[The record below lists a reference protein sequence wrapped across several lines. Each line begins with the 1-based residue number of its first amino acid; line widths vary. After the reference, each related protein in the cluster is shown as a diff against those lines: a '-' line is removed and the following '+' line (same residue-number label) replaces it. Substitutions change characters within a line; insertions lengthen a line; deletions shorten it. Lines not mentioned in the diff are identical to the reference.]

1 MKVTKLNRLITSV
14 ENLRLHLNITF
25 MLQLTQITI
34 MVLDSL
40 GLIGTHT
47 YVNLGL
53 PSKATIRSFFNL
65 RLLIIVQRYVP
76 ILIKIEIALLHQY
89 IIFLQ
94 TINIP
99 NVDKIWNY
107 FSQFV
112 VIALTLRD

>member
-1 MKVTKLNRLITSV
+1 
-14 ENLRLHLNITF
+14 
-25 MLQLTQITI
+25 

-53 PSKATIRSFFNL
+53 PSKATVRFFFNI
-65 RLLIIVQRYVP
+65 RLLIIVQKYVP
-76 ILIKIEIALLHQY
+76 ILINIEIAHQY
-89 IIFLQ
+89 IFLQ
-94 TINIP
+94 TKTHFP
-99 NVDKIWNY
+99 NVDSIYNYY